1 MFKKYQH
8 VERFGTDE
16 VQDIEF
22 GTLHIFPKI
31 DGTNGSV
38 WLEDGKLCGGSRN
51 REVSLDN
58 DNQGF
63 FVAAD
68 QDTRLIEYLTK
79 HPEHRLYGEWLIP
92 HSLKTYREDAWRK
105 FYIFD
110 VCKDVE
116 EEEIYLP
123 YELYQPLLDE
133 FGLDY
138 IPLLCTI
145 KNGSYEQLIAQ
156 LEKNTFLIIDGEGSG
171 EGVVLKN
178 YSYKN
183 RYGRTTWAKIVR
195 AEFKEVHS
203 KTMGAPEL
211 NGKKMVEETITE
223 KWCTEALIEK
233 EYAKIAEDG
242 WSSKYIPRLFG
253 TVYHDIVLNEMWNI
267 VKELKQPTI
276 NFKTLN
282 HFIIEKIKM
291 VKSELFN

>member
-1 MFKKYQH
+1 MFVKYQH

-16 VQDIEF
+16 VGGIEF
-22 GTLHIFPKI
+22 GTIHVFPKI
-31 DGTNGSV
+31 DGTNGSL
-38 WLEDGKLCGGSRN
+38 WLEDGEVRGGSRN

-63 FVAAD
+63 FVSLKED
-68 QDTRLIEYLTK
+68 ERIIKYLEK
-79 HPEHRLYGEWLIP
+79 HPDHRLYGEWLVP

-110 VCKDVE
+110 VCKDTE
-116 EEEIYLP
+116 DGLIYLP
-123 YELYQPLLDE
+123 YELYTPLLE
-133 FGLDY
+133 EHGLDY

-145 KNGSYEQLIAQ
+145 KNGSYEQLVNQ

-178 YSYKN
+178 YSYQNK
-183 RYGRTTWAKIVR
+183 YGRTTWAKIVR

-233 EYAKIAEDG
+233 EYAKIAEEG
-242 WSSKYIPRLFG
+242 WKSEYIPRLFG
-253 TVYHDIVLNEMWNI
+253 VVYHDIVLNEMWNI
-267 VKELKQPTI
+267 VKQLKHPTI

-282 HFIIEKIKM
+282 HFIIEKIKR
-291 VKSELFN
+291 VKSEMF